1 MSITRNKGAPLS
13 GRFSPLRYPG
23 GKGKLARFVAELI
36 RVNGLEDGLYVEPYA
51 GGAAVAWE
59 LLLTGRVRR
68 VHVNDLSRP
77 IYAFWRSVLD
87 QTDELARLVA
97 DTPLDL
103 DTWARMKQTFA
114 HPDDADDLSLGYAMF
129 YLNRTNRSGILNGGP
144 IGGRAQSGIWNMDAR
159 YNRTELVARIERIAQ
174 ARRRIT
180 LTHMDA
186 TALLKEH
193 ALEWT
198 PKTLVYLDPPYFN
211 KGPELYYNFYKH
223 GDHAGVATA
232 VRALRAVPWIVS
244 YDDVAPIHTLY
255 ANESWL
261 QYQIGYSARNRT
273 KGREAMFFSAGLHI
287 PMVAGSM
294 IEIARWARLQEDG
307 QYEAPKTTTI
317 PTAADPQP
325 TICSV

>member
-1 MSITRNKGAPLS
+1 MSVTRNTGAPLS

-59 LLLTGRVRR
+59 LLLTGQVRR

-77 IYAFWRSVLD
+77 IYAFWRSVLER
-87 QTDELARLVA
+87 TDELARLIA

-103 DTWARMKQTFA
+103 ETWASMKRTFTHA
-114 HPDDADDLSLGYAMF
+114 ADADDLSLGYAMF

-144 IGGRAQSGIWNMDAR
+144 IGGRAQSGTWNMDAR
-159 YNRTELVARIERIAQ
+159 YNRTELVRRIERIAQ

-180 LTHMDA
+180 LTNLDA
-186 TALLKEH
+186 TELLKKG
-193 ALEWT
+193 APDWT
-198 PKTLVYLDPPYFN
+198 RKTLVYLDPPYFD

-223 GDHAGVATA
+223 GDHAGVASA
-232 VRALRAVPWIVS
+232 VRTLRDVPWIVS
-244 YDDVAPIHTLY
+244 YDDVAPIHALY
-255 ANESWL
+255 SRESWL

-287 PMVAGSM
+287 PPVAGSM
-294 IEIARWARLQEDG
+294 IEIARWPYAHEDS
-307 QYEAPKTTTI
+307 QYVAPTLEPIWGSTEN
-317 PTAADPQP
+317 
-325 TICSV
+325 